1 MKSLKA
7 RGALIVEYALLLAVC
22 CILGVVFLDAAP
34 QVRDG
39 VDNILQSTDKVLVDA
54 NDKIKGDK
62 PGEEG
67 DKPSLPEENPNF
79 ANQNVSFIKSN
90 GANDT
95 QPLSNVVTHYKNALW
110 TDLGN
115 AMPNGYV
122 DTGKYGQKDEISM
135 ISWAADGTTT
145 VTMRNG
151 QVMDSVKLD
160 YNSGQIKND
169 AVNNFGIK
177 PGTSGAIVFDSNGN
191 LVQHNEDKSVYTYLT
206 VGDNQVG
213 YKAK

>member
-62 PGEEG
+62 PGEEE

-90 GANDT
+90 GANET
-95 QPLSNVVTHYKNALW
+95 KPLSEVVTHYQNALW
-110 TDLGN
+110 TDLGK
-115 AMPNGYV
+115 AMRNGYI
-122 DTGKYGQKDEISM
+122 DTSKYGQKNEISM

-151 QVMDSVKLD
+151 QVMDSIKLD
-160 YNSGQIKND
+160 YNSGEIKND
-169 AVNNFGIK
+169 AVNNFGLK